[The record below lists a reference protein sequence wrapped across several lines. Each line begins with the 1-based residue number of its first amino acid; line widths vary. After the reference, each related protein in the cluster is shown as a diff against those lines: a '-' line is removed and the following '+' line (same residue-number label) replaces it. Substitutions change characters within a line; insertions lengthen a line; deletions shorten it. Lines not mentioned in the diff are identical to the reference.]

1 MITSS
6 VASRAVA
13 LEDSDPGEPTG
24 IRPQALMF
32 AFLGEYAYPHPI
44 CVYAGSVIDVF
55 GRAGVSEHATR
66 STLTRMVNRGLL
78 LRQRAGRRMYYG
90 VTPRTTDLL
99 RDGRDRVFKVGAVND
114 RWDRSWTLLAFSLP
128 DAWQRQRHD
137 LRSQLS
143 WAGFGPLQG
152 GLWIAPGSPDVRAI
166 SAGLGLDAHVRVFR
180 ARADELTSV
189 EQLIR
194 DAYDI
199 DGLAGR
205 YRAFIKRWQPV
216 LDGTPS
222 ADPLAAQL
230 RLIVDWLQIVR
241 RDPHLPVQHLPGD
254 WPALPA
260 QAVFMALQRRLNGP
274 AARIAKRVLDTIP
287 TLVDPDSDARP

>member
-1 MITSS
+1 MITSNGPPD
-6 VASRAVA
+6 AVA
-13 LEDSDPGEPTG
+13 FADGDPGEPTG
-24 IRPQALMF
+24 LRPQALMF
-32 AFLGEYAYPHPI
+32 AFLGEYIHPYPI

-66 STLTRMVNRGLL
+66 STLSRMVNRGLL
-78 LRQRAGRRMYYG
+78 RRQRAGRRTYYG
-90 VTPRTTDLL
+90 VTPRTTAILC
-99 RDGRDRVFKVGAVND
+99 DGRDRVYQTGAVND
-114 RWDRSWTLLAFSLP
+114 GWDGNWTLLAFSLP
-128 DAWQRQRHD
+128 DSWQRQRHD

-152 GLWIAPGSPDVRAI
+152 GLWIAPGTPDVRAI

-180 ARADELTSV
+180 ARADDLTDIG
-189 EQLIR
+189 QLIR

-205 YRAFIKRWQPV
+205 YQAFIKRWQPA

-222 ADPLAAQL
+222 ADPLAARL
-230 RLIVDWLQIVR
+230 RLVADWLQIIR

-254 WPALPA
+254 WPASHA
-260 QAVFMALQRRLNGP
+260 QAVFMDVRRSLRGP

-287 TLVDPDSDARP
+287 GDAPAR